1 MGILEQYKMI
11 EPEFIAYMIALISL
25 AVSIYALYE
34 MREAKEYG
42 KQWIAL
48 TKQLKER
55 LEEIEK
61 SKRR

>member
-1 MGILEQYKMI
+1 VGILEQYKMI

-55 LEEIEK
+55 
-61 SKRR
+61 

>member
-1 MGILEQYKMI
+1 MI

-55 LEEIEK
+55 LEETEK